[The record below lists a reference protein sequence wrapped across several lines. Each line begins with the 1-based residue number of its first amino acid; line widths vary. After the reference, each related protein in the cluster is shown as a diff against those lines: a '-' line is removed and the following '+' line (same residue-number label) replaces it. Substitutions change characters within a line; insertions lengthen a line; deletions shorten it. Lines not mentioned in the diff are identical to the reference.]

1 MDIIETLETGD
12 YEQLLVAVDKH
23 SGLRGFICIHDT
35 TLGPSLG
42 GVRIW
47 PHATEEDAL
56 ADVLRLA
63 KAMTYKSAAAGLDF
77 GGGKGLIW
85 ADPRTGVTEAAV
97 RAFACHV
104 ESLGGRYITTEDV
117 GVTSEH
123 LVAISKE
130 TRHVVGLPAHLGG
143 SGNTS
148 HITGFGVYR
157 GMKAAVKRAMG
168 VDCMRDVTVAVQGF
182 GKVASSLVGH
192 LLSAGARV
200 IVTDV
205 NPDALERARAL
216 NCHVLTDP
224 DAIYDAQCDV
234 FAPCALGGVLNEKT
248 VRRLRCKVVA
258 GAANNQLLTP
268 DDGRKLWRHGIVYV
282 PDFIINA
289 GGVINLAVEV
299 DGYDE
304 EIARERVAHIYDTVT
319 EVLRVSHSDGIPP
332 HEAANRLAE
341 KRLDSARRTHKG
353 LLNGHAHTG
362 REDFLRVRTAED
374 GVLEHAAAT

>member
-1 MDIIETLETGD
+1 MDIIETLQTGD
-12 YEQLLVAVDKH
+12 YEQLLVAVDKP
-23 SGLRGFICIHDT
+23 SGLRAFVCIHDT

-63 KAMTYKSAAAGLDF
+63 RAMTYKSAAAGLDF

-85 ADPRTGVTEAAV
+85 ADPRTGVSEAAI
-97 RAFACHV
+97 RAFARHV
-104 ESLGGRYITTEDV
+104 DSLGGRYITTEDV
-117 GVTSEH
+117 GVTPEH
-123 LVAISKE
+123 LIAMSKE

-157 GMKAAVKRAMG
+157 GMKAAVHEAFG
-168 VDCMRDVTVAVQGF
+168 VDCLRDMTVAVQGF

-192 LLSAGARV
+192 LLAAGARIV
-200 IVTDV
+200 VTDV
-205 NPDALERARAL
+205 NREALERARLL
-216 NCHVLTDP
+216 NCRVLDDP
-224 DAIYDAQCDV
+224 DAIYDVQCDV

-248 VRRLRCKVVA
+248 IRRLRAKVVA

-268 DDGRKLWRHGIVYV
+268 DDGRKLWHHGIVYV

-299 DGYDE
+299 GGYDE
-304 EIARERVAHIYDTVT
+304 DIARERVGHVYDTVT
-319 EVLRVSHSDGIPP
+319 EVLKTSHKRGIPP
-332 HEAANRLAE
+332 HEAADRLAE
-341 KRLDSARRTHKG
+341 ERLERARSAQNG
-353 LLNGHAHTG
+353 QLNGKAH
-362 REDFLRVRTAED
+362 EDRDRFRRVRTPD
-374 GVLEHAAAT
+374 GALEQAAA

>member
-1 MDIIETLETGD
+1 MDIIETLQTGD
-12 YEQLLVAVDKH
+12 YEQLLVAVDKN
-23 SGLRGFICIHDT
+23 SGLRAFVCIHDT

-47 PHATEEDAL
+47 PHATEADAL

-63 KAMTYKSAAAGLDF
+63 RAMTYKSAAAGLDF

-85 ADPRTGVTEAAV
+85 ADPRTGVSEAAI
-97 RAFACHV
+97 RAFARHV
-104 ESLGGRYITTEDV
+104 DSLGGRYITTEDV
-117 GVTSEH
+117 GVTPEH
-123 LVAISKE
+123 LVAMSKE

-157 GMKAAVKRAMG
+157 GMKAAVREAFG
-168 VDCMRDVTVAVQGF
+168 VDCLKDMTVAVQGF

-192 LLSAGARV
+192 LLAAGARI

-205 NPDALERARAL
+205 NREALERARLL
-216 NCHVLTDP
+216 NCRVLDDP
-224 DAIYDAQCDV
+224 DAIYDVQCDV

-248 VRRLRCKVVA
+248 IRRLRAKVVA

-268 DDGRKLWRHGIVYV
+268 DDGRKLWHHGIVYV

-304 EIARERVAHIYDTVT
+304 DIARERVGHIYDTVT
-319 EVLRVSHSDGIPP
+319 EVLKTSHKRGIPP
-332 HEAANRLAE
+332 HEAADRLAE
-341 KRLDSARRTHKG
+341 ERLERARLAQKG
-353 LLNGHAHTG
+353 QLNGHAHED
-362 REDFLRVRTAED
+362 RERFLRVRTPD
-374 GVLEHAAAT
+374 GALETAAA

>member
-1 MDIIETLETGD
+1 MDIIETLQTGD
-12 YEQLLVAVDKH
+12 YEQLLVAVDKN

-56 ADVLRLA
+56 ADVLRLGR
-63 KAMTYKSAAAGLDF
+63 AMTYKSAAAGLDF

-85 ADPRTGVTEAAV
+85 ADPRAGVTEATV
-97 RAFACHV
+97 RAFARHV
-104 ESLGGRYITTEDV
+104 DSLGGRYITTEDV
-117 GVTSEH
+117 GVTPEH
-123 LVAISKE
+123 LIAMRKE
-130 TRHVVGLPAHLGG
+130 TKHVVGLPAHIGG

-157 GMKAAVKRAMG
+157 GMKAAVHEALG
-168 VDCMRDVTVAVQGF
+168 VDCLRDVTVAVQGF

-192 LLSAGARV
+192 LLAAGARV

-205 NPDALERARAL
+205 NREALERARQL
-216 NCHVLTDP
+216 NCRVLEDP

-248 VRRLRCKVVA
+248 IRRLRCKVVA

-268 DDGRKLWRHGIVYV
+268 DDGRKLWHHGIVYV

-289 GGVINLAVEV
+289 GGVINLSVEV
-299 DGYDE
+299 NGYDE
-304 EIARERVAHIYDTVT
+304 DIARERVARIYDTVN
-319 EVLRVSHSDGIPP
+319 EVLATSHKHGIPP
-332 HEAANRLAE
+332 HEAADRIAE
-341 KRLDSARRTHKG
+341 ERLDRARRARKG
-353 LLNGHAHTG
+353 NLNGHAHEENEG
-362 REDFLRVRTAED
+362 FLRVRTE
-374 GVLEHAAAT
+374 GEVLEHTATG